1 MVQSVIHMSYNN
13 PTHRGGAFIA
23 GVLFMVAL
31 WAKLALAVFQ
41 LL

>member
-1 MVQSVIHMSYNN
+1 MSYNN